1 MTMRTCHACGAML
14 PDSANFCAVCGEALG
29 SAANA
34 EKKANAGKKLKAK
47 KKADLSQAPVRGYS
61 PQKAD
66 AISSLPTN
74 QLVDRVGKAGLT
86 GRSSD
91 RRAQAAD
98 PSAEASPTK
107 PVSDSSTIA
116 HLGRGTPT
124 EPVTHNPFA
133 MPRAVLTPRPLTV
146 PQQEEIQAPPFA
158 TPPPF
163 QVPPASYTRKQQKR
177 RARPGCVTWLTIL
190 VLVLILVT
198 ISAIALGQTILLP
211 SIAIENNVQSA
222 SAGQIHLHGSNF
234 IPNDTITLML
244 DNTQPLYSSSR
255 ANTVRA
261 RSDGTFDVTIPVET
275 KWRLGLHTVQALEG
289 LTQRRAVISFVLD
302 QAGETP
308 TITPTLTS
316 TSTPALSATFNGELS
331 GVLPSVVVLGPV
343 SAGFGQNV
351 SEQVTLTATG
361 AGQVSWK
368 ASWDQAS
375 WLNLNQTSGVI
386 QSPASQTITVSAQAS
401 SLGKGTY
408 SATIRFSSSQSA
420 QNITLLVIFIVT
432 AANSP

>member
-1 MTMRTCHACGAML
+1 ML

-34 EKKANAGKKLKAK
+34 EKKANARKKLKAK
-47 KKADLSQAPVRGYS
+47 KKANLPLAPVREYS

-66 AISSLPTN
+66 AISALPTN
-74 QLVDRVGKAGLT
+74 QLAGQVGKAGLA

-91 RRAQAAD
+91 LRAQAAD
-98 PSAEASPTK
+98 PSAEAGPTK

-116 HLGRGTPT
+116 HVGGEAPT
-124 EPVTHNPFA
+124 EPVTDNPFA
-133 MPRAVLTPRPLTV
+133 KPRAALAPQPLTV
-146 PQQEEIQAPPFA
+146 PQQDAIQAPSFA
-158 TPPPF
+158 TPPSF

-198 ISAIALGQTILLP
+198 TSAIALGQTILLP

-222 SAGQIHLHGSNF
+222 SAGQIHLHGSSF

-244 DNTQPLYSSSR
+244 DNTQPLYSSNR

-261 RSDGTFDVTIPVET
+261 RSNGTFDVTIPVGT

-289 LTQRRAVISFVLD
+289 LTQRRAMISFVLD

-308 TITPTLTS
+308 TIIPTLTPIL
-316 TSTPALSATFNGELS
+316 TSTPASSATFNGELS

-351 SEQVTLTATG
+351 SEQVALTATG
-361 AGQVSWK
+361 AEQVSWK

-408 SATIRFSSSQSA
+408 SATVRFSSPQSA